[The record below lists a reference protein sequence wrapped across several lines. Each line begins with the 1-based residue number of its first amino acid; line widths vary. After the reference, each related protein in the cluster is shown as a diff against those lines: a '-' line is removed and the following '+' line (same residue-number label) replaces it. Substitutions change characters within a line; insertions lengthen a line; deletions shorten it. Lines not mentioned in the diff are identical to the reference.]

1 MSDRSL
7 IEAFVHQSYG
17 RRRAGDVE
25 GIMADFGADPVFR
38 LAGDEILGALTSEIR
53 GREAL
58 RQMVQSLVEL
68 WDWSEHGVDTILIE
82 GNRVVVHGK
91 GVVRFLPTGERF
103 TTETLDL
110 LTLVDGKIGEFVEFC
125 DTHTVAKAMNS
136 VAA

>member
-7 IEAFVHQSYG
+7 IEAFVHQSYS
-17 RRRAGDVE
+17 RRRAGDIE
-25 GIMADFGADPVFR
+25 GIMGDFGANPVFR
-38 LAGDEILGALTSEIR
+38 LAGDEILGALTKEIR

-68 WDWSEHGVDTILIE
+68 WDWSEHGIDTILIE
-82 GNRVVVHGK
+82 GNRIVVHGK

-110 LTLVDGKIGEFVEFC
+110 LTLVDGKISEFVEFC
-125 DTHTVAKAMNS
+125 DTHTVAKAMS
-136 VAA
+136 SLAA